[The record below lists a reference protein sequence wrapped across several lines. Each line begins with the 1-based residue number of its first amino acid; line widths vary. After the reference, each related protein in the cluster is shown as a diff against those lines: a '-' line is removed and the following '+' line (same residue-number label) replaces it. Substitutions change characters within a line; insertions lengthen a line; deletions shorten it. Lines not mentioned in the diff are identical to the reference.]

1 MKILYISSTSFSDCD
16 VNLVNILVKKHHVTY
31 GVFITN
37 TNSNYS
43 KDELKLLLDNKVI
56 FYPII
61 TDFRRRDPRNIKTF
75 YKLILLIKREKFDLI
90 FMNDYEDI
98 YFMLLFSLIINKNK
112 IIFGL
117 HDVVS
122 HSGWKSGSLLKITK
136 SWFLSKFK
144 FFLTFSAEQASVLK
158 KRFPKTK
165 VFDIPLALKDFGA
178 KNHQSLPDRIISF
191 LFFGNIE
198 TYKGL
203 DILLKAVKELSQKY
217 DNFRLVVAGR
227 CADWDIIYK
236 PLVDNNKKITELI
249 RFIENDEIPL
259 IFSEAHYLIL
269 PYKDVTQSGPLM
281 IAYNYAVPVIAS
293 NLDGFKEFIKEGE
306 SGYLFEANNIKAL
319 ERVLEDAILRDE
331 VEYTNLQKKVSLYA
345 QNFSVET
352 IAMQY
357 NKMFET
363 VQQAKQKK
371 IQQFAEY

>member
-1 MKILYISSTSFSDCD
+1 MKLLYLSSTSFSDCD
-16 VNLVNILVKKHHVTY
+16 VNLVNTLVKKHQVTY

-43 KDELKLLLDNKVI
+43 QNELKLLLKNQVV
-56 FYPII
+56 FNPII
-61 TDFRRRDPRNIKTF
+61 TDFRRRDPRNITTF
-75 YKLILLIKREKFDLI
+75 YKLILLIKKEKFDLI
-90 FMNDYEDI
+90 YMNDYEDI
-98 YFMLLFSLIINKNK
+98 YFMLLFSLIINRNK

-122 HSGWKSGSLLKITK
+122 HSGWKSGGLLKTTK

-144 FFLTFSAEQASVLK
+144 YFLTFSAEQSSVLK
-158 KRFPKTK
+158 KRFPKTN
-165 VFDIPLALKDFGA
+165 VFNIPLTLKDFGD
-178 KNHQSLPDRIISF
+178 KNHPNPSNRIISF

-198 TYKGL
+198 SYKGL
-203 DILLKAVKELSQKY
+203 DILLLAVKQLSEKY

-236 PLVDNNKKITELI
+236 PLIDNNEKIIALI
-249 RFIENDEIPL
+249 RFIKNDEIPL

-293 NLDGFKEFIKEGE
+293 NLDGFKEFVKEGE
-306 SGYLFEANNIKAL
+306 SGFLFESNNINAL
-319 ERVLEDAILRDE
+319 EQVLEHAILRDE
-331 VEYTNLQKKVSLYA
+331 VEYKSLQKKLLLYTQ

-352 IAMQY
+352 IALQY
-357 NKMFET
+357 NNMFET
-363 VQQAKQKK
+363 VQQG
-371 IQQFAEY
+371 